1 MLRWSAFGP
10 WVVVTLLC
18 LTGLGCRKPPTEVVV
33 FFATSLTA
41 VLGDAAEQFQRDN
54 PRIRVRLDPSGSQVA
69 ARKVA
74 ELGMRADV
82 VAVADAG
89 LISKILIPRHAT
101 WNALFATN
109 ELVVAHKDHSKFTDE
124 ITTANWPEVLTRPG
138 VRLGRANPDTAPVGY
153 DTLLVW
159 QLAEQS
165 PGYGAAARD
174 LSARLTA
181 QCAPQSVVQ
190 DEAELLGLLESRAI
204 DYAFLFRS
212 TAEDHH
218 LKITALPPEQ
228 NLSRP
233 ELAAR
238 YATASVDVR
247 MKQGDGKAHISGGP
261 VTYGLTIPSNAPH
274 AAEAEKFVA
283 MLLGE
288 PGRQLLQ
295 RRGFLPV
302 TPSRCQPC
310 TALPE
315 SLSSAVRAP

>member
-1 MLRWSAFGP
+1 
-10 WVVVTLLC
+10 
-18 LTGLGCRKPPTEVVV
+18 
-33 FFATSLTA
+33 
-41 VLGDAAEQFQRDN
+41 
-54 PRIRVRLDPSGSQVA
+54 
-69 ARKVA
+69 
-74 ELGMRADV
+74 
-82 VAVADAG
+82 
-89 LISKILIPRHAT
+89 
-101 WNALFATN
+101 
-109 ELVVAHKDHSKFTDE
+109 
-124 ITTANWPEVLTRPG
+124 
-138 VRLGRANPDTAPVGY
+138 
-153 DTLLVW
+153 
-159 QLAEQS
+159 
-165 PGYGAAARD
+165 
-174 LSARLTA
+174 
-181 QCAPQSVVQ
+181 VQ
-190 DEAELLGLLESRAI
+190 DEAEVLGLLESRAI

-247 MKQGDGKAHISGGP
+247 MKQGDGKAHITGGP

-295 RRGFLPV
+295 RRGFRPV
-302 TPSRCQPC
+302 TPPRCQPC

-315 SLSSAVRAP
+315 SLSSAVRSP